1 MSIENSFDDKS
12 EALITPEKFYGNHE
26 RIADICIVTFSHV
39 VHDKVLKTY
48 SCKKVANSG
57 TANGKIPIY
66 FIEEKNI
73 LFYLSPIGSAVAG
86 TVLDEVR
93 CLTKAC
99 KFIVFG
105 SCGILDENKCA
116 GKIII
121 PTEAYRDEGF
131 SYHFEKAADYI
142 EIVKSSELTRILNN
156 LQIENISGKT
166 WTTDAIYRET
176 VNNKNIRKSEGCIC
190 VEMECAGLQAICNFR
205 GLELYPFFFGGD
217 LLGDINWF
225 RGTLGTNTEK
235 SNQINCFELA
245 LKIAEKIESEQ
256 ITSYTSGE
264 VFCLSNDVQK
274 TNSVTKTSTPQEKIN
289 LFKSLFIG
297 REDVFAL
304 RWSNAKSGK
313 SGYSPVCENKWQSG
327 KCDMKKYFCADCPFK
342 LPVRLSEQYIFNHLA
357 GRDSACRDVIGLYPL
372 MEGDLCQFLALDFDA
387 HAPKAQTSITSTHAN
402 GAIATYSH
410 DKKVPF
416 QWKSDI
422 LAVKKVCNEY
432 SIPSYMEI
440 SRSGNGIHLW
450 IFFSEK
456 VPAKQARNLGTNLL
470 KAAMKQ
476 NHSIS
481 FESFD
486 RMFPNQDEMP
496 KGGYGNLIALPL
508 QGHSVKQG
516 HSVFVDDDFR
526 PFDDQWAYLSS
537 VQKLKEKD
545 LNRAV
550 KELIAITG
558 DFHVRRNEDD
568 ENKQVSSIVKSSFN
582 GEPKKEIIKEDFSG
596 TVQITLSNQI
606 YIKKKGIS
614 EHALGIIRRTAVF
627 LNPEYFKKLRMHL
640 PLYNIPRY
648 IDCSK
653 ETDSELILPRGNL
666 AEITEMLKKADVNY
680 KISDDRESGDEVDV
694 VFKSELYEEQKSALK
709 ALLKSDCGVLSA
721 GTGFGKT
728 VTAAAL
734 IAERKVNTIIIVQNH
749 NLLEQWKK
757 SIKEFLGITAGT
769 IAGGKDKST
778 GIIDI
783 AIVNSL
789 TEKGSDE
796 VRPRSYK
803 YGMVI
808 VDECHHVS
816 AFTTENLVNS
826 FKAKYVY
833 GLTATPVRRDGHQHI
848 IFMQCGQ
855 VLYSTT
861 TKQMNEVQGFA
872 HYFQPRFTSF
882 HTIEQKEGKEPGIN
896 DYYEKMCQSE
906 ARNQLII
913 EDVIKSVENGRTP
926 LILSDRISHLEYLE
940 EKLKFAA
947 KNVILITGKG
957 TQKQKK
963 EQLEKL
969 KSVSDDES
977 LIVLATGK
985 YAGEGFDLPRLDT
998 LMLALPFSWKGM
1010 LQQYCGRLHRNFE
1023 GKEEVQIFDYVDIRI
1038 PTFDRMYQNRLKG
1051 YKQLGYKLK
1060 PMSENSDEDEESK
1073 IFSNEDEEL
1082 KKNFTEDIVHAKKKI
1097 IVSAPYLS
1105 KKEVQ
1110 DFIWIA
1116 SKVMLNGVQVIVFVK
1131 KADTEEK
1138 QKKQAGCLLSME
1150 NAGIEVH
1157 PKEEL
1162 SQNLCVIDEKIL
1174 WYGSVNYLGFSEKEA
1189 CCMRICDAKI
1199 ASEIESE
1206 VIK

>member
-1 MSIENSFDDKS
+1 MSIEKSFDDKS
-12 EALITPEKFYGNHE
+12 EALITPEKIYGNHKK
-26 RIADICIVTFSHV
+26 IADICIITFSHA
-39 VHDKVLKTY
+39 VHDRVLKTY

-66 FIEEKNI
+66 YIEEKNI

-105 SCGILDENKCA
+105 SCGILDENKCS

-142 EIVKSSELTRILNN
+142 EISKSPVLIKILND
-156 LQIENISGKT
+156 LHIENISGRT

-176 VNNKNIRKSEGCIC
+176 VNNKNVRKSEGCIC
-190 VEMECAGLQAICNFR
+190 VEMECAGLQALCNFR
-205 GLELYPFFFGGD
+205 GLELYQFFFGGD
-217 LLGDINWF
+217 LLGDINWS

-245 LKIAEKIESEQ
+245 LEIAEKIETNKIMSCDRMED
-256 ITSYTSGE
+256 
-264 VFCLSNDVQK
+264 FCLSNDVLEI
-274 TNSVTKTSTPQEKIN
+274 NSVSKNSTPQEKIN
-289 LFKSLFIG
+289 LFKSLFVG

-304 RWSNAKSGK
+304 RWFNAKSGK

-327 KCDMKKYFCADCPFK
+327 KCDMKKYSCADCPFK
-342 LPVRLSEQYIFNHLA
+342 LPARLSDQYIFNHLA
-357 GRDSACRDVIGLYPL
+357 GKDSVCRDVIGLYPL
-372 MEGDLCQFLALDFDA
+372 MEGDLCQFLALDFDN
-387 HAPKAQTSITSTHAN
+387 HGNKIS
-402 GAIATYSH
+402 
-410 DKKVPF
+410 

-432 SIPSYMEI
+432 SIPAYIEI
-440 SRSGNGIHLW
+440 SRSGNGAHLW

-456 VPAKQARNLGTNLL
+456 VPAKQARNLVTNLL
-470 KAAMKQ
+470 KAAMKK

-516 HSVFVDDDFR
+516 HSVFVNDDFR
-526 PFDDQWAYLSS
+526 PFDDQWTYLSS
-537 VQKLKEKD
+537 VQKLQEKD

-550 KELIAITG
+550 KELLAITG

-568 ENKQVSSIVKSSFN
+568 ENKQVSSINKVAFN
-582 GEPKKEIIKEDFSG
+582 VESKKEVIKDDF
-596 TVQITLSNQI
+596 TEPVQITLSNQI

-614 EHALGIIRRTAVF
+614 EHALGIMRRTAVF

-653 ETDSELILPRGNL
+653 ETDSELILPRGNF
-666 AEITEMLKKADVNY
+666 AEITEMLKKAEVEY
-680 KISDDRESGDEVDV
+680 TISYDRETGNKVDV
-694 VFKSELYEEQKSALK
+694 VFKSELYEEQKTALK

-734 IAERKVNTIIIVQNH
+734 ISERKINTIIIVQNH

-848 IFMQCGQ
+848 IFMQCGPI
-855 VLYSTT
+855 LYSTT
-861 TKQMNEVQGFA
+861 TKQINEVQGFA

-882 HTIEQKEGKEPGIN
+882 HTVENKEEKEPGIN
-896 DYYEKMCQSE
+896 DYYEKMCQSD

-913 EDVIKSVENGRTP
+913 EDVIKSVENRRTP

-940 EKLKFAA
+940 EKLKSAA

-1060 PMSENSDEDEESK
+1060 PMSENSGEDEESK

-1116 SKVMLNGVQVIVFVK
+1116 SKVMLNGVQIIVFVK
-1131 KADTEEK
+1131 KTDTDEK
-1138 QKKQAGCLLSME
+1138 QKKQAGYILNME
-1150 NAGIEVH
+1150 NAGIEVRL
-1157 PKEEL
+1157 KEGL

-1189 CCMRICDAKI
+1189 CCMRISNVKI

-1206 VIK
+1206 IIK

>member
-1 MSIENSFDDKS
+1 MSIEKSFDDKS
-12 EALITPEKFYGNHE
+12 EALITPEKIYGNHKK
-26 RIADICIVTFSHV
+26 IADICIITFSHA
-39 VHDKVLKTY
+39 VHDRVLKTY

-105 SCGILDENKCA
+105 SCGILDENKCS

-142 EIVKSSELTRILNN
+142 EISKSPVLIKILND
-156 LQIENISGKT
+156 LHIENISGRT

-176 VNNKNIRKSEGCIC
+176 VNNKNVRKSEGCIC
-190 VEMECAGLQAICNFR
+190 VEMECAGLQALCNFR
-205 GLELYPFFFGGD
+205 GLELYQFFFGGD
-217 LLGDINWF
+217 LLGDINWS

-245 LKIAEKIESEQ
+245 LEIAEKIETNIIMSCDRMED
-256 ITSYTSGE
+256 
-264 VFCLSNDVQK
+264 FCLSNDVLEI
-274 TNSVTKTSTPQEKIN
+274 NSVSKNSTPQEKIN
-289 LFKSLFIG
+289 LFKSLFVG

-304 RWSNAKSGK
+304 RWFNAKSGK

-327 KCDMKKYFCADCPFK
+327 KCDMKKYSCADCPFK
-342 LPVRLSEQYIFNHLA
+342 LPARLSDQFIFNHLA
-357 GRDSACRDVIGLYPL
+357 GRDSVCRDVIGLYPL
-372 MEGDLCQFLALDFDA
+372 MEGDLCQFLALDFDN
-387 HAPKAQTSITSTHAN
+387 HGNKIS
-402 GAIATYSH
+402 
-410 DKKVPF
+410 

-432 SIPSYMEI
+432 SIPSCIEI
-440 SRSGNGIHLW
+440 SRSGNGAHLW

-456 VPAKQARNLGTNLL
+456 VPAKQARNLVTNLL
-470 KAAMKQ
+470 KAAMKK

-516 HSVFVDDDFR
+516 HSVFVNDDFR
-526 PFDDQWAYLSS
+526 PFDDQWKYLSS
-537 VQKLKEKD
+537 VQKLQEKD

-550 KELIAITG
+550 KELLAITG

-568 ENKQVSSIVKSSFN
+568 ENKQVSSINKVAFN
-582 GEPKKEIIKEDFSG
+582 VESKKEVIKEDF
-596 TVQITLSNQI
+596 TEPVQITLSNQI

-614 EHALGIIRRTAVF
+614 EHALGIMRRTAVF

-653 ETDSELILPRGNL
+653 ETDSELILPRGNF
-666 AEITEMLKKADVNY
+666 AEITEMLKKAEVEY
-680 KISDDRESGDEVDV
+680 TISYDRETGNKVDV
-694 VFKSELYEEQKSALK
+694 VFKSELYEEQKTALK

-734 IAERKVNTIIIVQNH
+734 ISERKINTIIIVQNH

-848 IFMQCGQ
+848 IFMQCGPI
-855 VLYSTT
+855 LYSTT
-861 TKQMNEVQGFA
+861 TKQINEVQGFA

-882 HTIEQKEGKEPGIN
+882 HTVENKEEKEPGIN
-896 DYYEKMCQSE
+896 DYYEKMCQSD

-913 EDVIKSVENGRTP
+913 EDVIKSVENRRTP

-940 EKLKFAA
+940 EKLKSAA

-1060 PMSENSDEDEESK
+1060 PMSENSGEDEESK

-1116 SKVMLNGVQVIVFVK
+1116 SKVMLNGVQIIVFVK
-1131 KADTEEK
+1131 KTDTDEK
-1138 QKKQAGCLLSME
+1138 QKKQAGYILNME
-1150 NAGIEVH
+1150 NAGIEVRL
-1157 PKEEL
+1157 KEGL

-1189 CCMRICDAKI
+1189 CCMRISNVKI

-1206 VIK
+1206 IIK

>member
-1 MSIENSFDDKS
+1 MQDLHSILLSLQKEKLVDIISTLSENSEEFKKQIILLVNKENGSVENSSDNVVISDFNQTKS
-12 EALITPEKFYGNHE
+12 EIRSNCYNE
-26 RIADICIVTFSHV
+26 FS
-39 VHDKVLKTY
+39 
-48 SCKKVANSG
+48 
-57 TANGKIPIY
+57 
-66 FIEEKNI
+66 
-73 LFYLSPIGSAVAG
+73 
-86 TVLDEVR
+86 
-93 CLTKAC
+93 
-99 KFIVFG
+99 
-105 SCGILDENKCA
+105 
-116 GKIII
+116 
-121 PTEAYRDEGF
+121 
-131 SYHFEKAADYI
+131 
-142 EIVKSSELTRILNN
+142 
-156 LQIENISGKT
+156 
-166 WTTDAIYRET
+166 
-176 VNNKNIRKSEGCIC
+176 
-190 VEMECAGLQAICNFR
+190 
-205 GLELYPFFFGGD
+205 LEPV
-217 LLGDINWF
+217 
-225 RGTLGTNTEK
+225 
-235 SNQINCFELA
+235 S
-245 LKIAEKIESEQ
+245 
-256 ITSYTSGE
+256 
-264 VFCLSNDVQK
+264 
-274 TNSVTKTSTPQEKIN
+274 KTSTPQEKIN

-327 KCDMKKYFCADCPFK
+327 KCDMKKYSCADCPFK
-342 LPVRLSEQYIFNHLA
+342 LPVRLSDQHIFNHLS
-357 GRDSACRDVIGLYPL
+357 GRDSYCRDVIGLYPL
-372 MEGDLCQFLALDFDA
+372 VEGDLCQFLALDFD
-387 HAPKAQTSITSTHAN
+387 
-402 GAIATYSH
+402 SH

-440 SRSGNGIHLW
+440 SRSGNGAHLW
-450 IFFSEK
+450 VFFSEK

-470 KAAMKQ
+470 KAAMKH

-516 HSVFVDDDFR
+516 YSVFVNDDFR

-550 KELIAITG
+550 KELLAITG

-568 ENKQVSSIVKSSFN
+568 ENKQVSSINKVAFN
-582 GEPKKEIIKEDFSG
+582 VESKKEVIKDDF
-596 TVQITLSNQI
+596 TEPVQITLSNQI

-614 EHALGIIRRTAVF
+614 EHALGIMRRTAVF
-627 LNPEYFKKLRMHL
+627 LNPEYYKKLRMHL

-648 IDCSK
+648 IDSSK
-653 ETDSELILPRGNL
+653 ETESELVLPRGNF
-666 AEITEMLKKADVNY
+666 AEITDMLKKAEVEY
-680 KISDDRESGDEVDV
+680 EISDDRETGNEVDV
-694 VFKSELYEEQKSALK
+694 VFKSELYEEQKAALRD
-709 ALLKSDCGVLSA
+709 LLKSDCGVLSA

-833 GLTATPVRRDGHQHI
+833 GLTATPVRRDGHQHT
-848 IFMQCGQ
+848 IFMQCGP

-872 HYFQPRFTSF
+872 HYFQPRFTTF
-882 HTIEQKEGKEPGIN
+882 HTVENKEGKEPGIN
-896 DYYEKMCQSE
+896 DYYEKMCQSD

-913 EDVIKSVENGRTP
+913 EDVIKSIENGRTP

-1060 PMSENSDEDEESK
+1060 PMNENSGENEESK

-1082 KKNFTEDIVHAKKKI
+1082 KKIFTEDIVHAKESI
-1097 IVSAPYLS
+1097 VVSAPYLS

-1116 SKVMLNGVQVIVFVK
+1116 SKVMLNGVQIIVFVK
-1131 KADTEEK
+1131 KADTDEK
-1138 QKKQAGCLLSME
+1138 QKKQVGCLLSME

-1157 PKEEL
+1157 PKEDL

-1189 CCMRICDAKI
+1189 CCMRIYDAKI
-1199 ASEIESE
+1199 ASEIEGE
-1206 VIK
+1206 IIK

>member
-1 MSIENSFDDKS
+1 MSIEKSFDDKS
-12 EALITPEKFYGNHE
+12 EALITPEKIYGNHKK
-26 RIADICIVTFSHV
+26 IADICIITFSHA
-39 VHDKVLKTY
+39 VHDRVLKTY

-105 SCGILDENKCA
+105 SCGILDENKCS

-142 EIVKSSELTRILNN
+142 EISKSPVLIKILND
-156 LQIENISGKT
+156 LHIENISGRT

-176 VNNKNIRKSEGCIC
+176 VNNKNVRKSEGCIC
-190 VEMECAGLQAICNFR
+190 VEMECAGLQALCNFR
-205 GLELYPFFFGGD
+205 GLELYQFFFGGD
-217 LLGDINWF
+217 LLGDINWS

-245 LKIAEKIESEQ
+245 LEIAEKIETNKIMSCDRMED
-256 ITSYTSGE
+256 
-264 VFCLSNDVQK
+264 FCLSNDVLEI
-274 TNSVTKTSTPQEKIN
+274 NSVSKNSTPQEKIN
-289 LFKSLFIG
+289 LFKSLFVG

-304 RWSNAKSGK
+304 RWFNAKSGK

-327 KCDMKKYFCADCPFK
+327 KCDMKKYSCADCPFK
-342 LPVRLSEQYIFNHLA
+342 LPARLSDQYIFNHLA
-357 GRDSACRDVIGLYPL
+357 GRDSVCRDVIGLYPL
-372 MEGDLCQFLALDFDA
+372 MEGNLCQFLALDFDN
-387 HAPKAQTSITSTHAN
+387 HGNKIS
-402 GAIATYSH
+402 
-410 DKKVPF
+410 

-432 SIPSYMEI
+432 SIPSCIEI
-440 SRSGNGIHLW
+440 SRSGNGAHLW

-456 VPAKQARNLGTNLL
+456 VPAKQARNLVTNLL
-470 KAAMKQ
+470 KAAMKK

-516 HSVFVDDDFR
+516 HSVFVNDDFR
-526 PFDDQWAYLSS
+526 PFDDQWKYLSS
-537 VQKLKEKD
+537 VQKLQEKD

-550 KELIAITG
+550 KELLAITG

-568 ENKQVSSIVKSSFN
+568 ENKQVSSINKVAFN
-582 GEPKKEIIKEDFSG
+582 VESKKEVIKDDF
-596 TVQITLSNQI
+596 TEPVKITLSNQI

-614 EHALGIIRRTAVF
+614 EHALGIMRRTAVF

-653 ETDSELILPRGNL
+653 ETDSELILPRGNF
-666 AEITEMLKKADVNY
+666 AEITEMLKKAEVEY
-680 KISDDRESGDEVDV
+680 TISYDRETGNKVDV
-694 VFKSELYEEQKSALK
+694 VFKSELYEEQKTALK

-734 IAERKVNTIIIVQNH
+734 ISERKINTIIIVQNH

-757 SIKEFLGITAGT
+757 SIKEFLGIKAGT

-848 IFMQCGQ
+848 IFMQCGPI
-855 VLYSTT
+855 LYSTT
-861 TKQMNEVQGFA
+861 TKQINEVQGFA

-882 HTIEQKEGKEPGIN
+882 HTVENKEEKEPGIN
-896 DYYEKMCQSE
+896 DYYEKMCQSD

-913 EDVIKSVENGRTP
+913 EDVIKSVENRRTP

-940 EKLKFAA
+940 EKLKSAA

-1060 PMSENSDEDEESK
+1060 PMSENSGEDEESK

-1116 SKVMLNGVQVIVFVK
+1116 SKVMLNGVQIIVFVK
-1131 KADTEEK
+1131 KTDTDEK
-1138 QKKQAGCLLSME
+1138 QKKQAGYILNME
-1150 NAGIEVH
+1150 NAGIEVRL
-1157 PKEEL
+1157 KEGL

-1189 CCMRICDAKI
+1189 CCMRISNVKI
-1199 ASEIESE
+1199 ASEIEGE
-1206 VIK
+1206 IIK

>member
-1 MSIENSFDDKS
+1 MSIEKSFDDKS
-12 EALITPEKFYGNHE
+12 EALITPEKIYGNHKK
-26 RIADICIVTFSHV
+26 IADICIITFSHA
-39 VHDKVLKTY
+39 VHDRVLKTY

-105 SCGILDENKCA
+105 SCGILDENKCS

-142 EIVKSSELTRILNN
+142 EISKSPVLIKILND
-156 LQIENISGKT
+156 LHIENISGRT

-176 VNNKNIRKSEGCIC
+176 VNNKNVRKSEGCIC
-190 VEMECAGLQAICNFR
+190 VEMECAGLQALCNFR
-205 GLELYPFFFGGD
+205 GLELYQFFFGGD
-217 LLGDINWF
+217 LLGDINWS

-245 LKIAEKIESEQ
+245 LEIAEKIETNKIMSCDRMED
-256 ITSYTSGE
+256 
-264 VFCLSNDVQK
+264 FCLSNDVLEI
-274 TNSVTKTSTPQEKIN
+274 NSVSKNSTPQEKIN
-289 LFKSLFIG
+289 LFKSLFVG

-304 RWSNAKSGK
+304 RWFNAKSGK

-327 KCDMKKYFCADCPFK
+327 KCDMKKYSCADCPFK
-342 LPVRLSEQYIFNHLA
+342 LPARLSDQYIFNHLA
-357 GRDSACRDVIGLYPL
+357 GKDSVCRDVIGLYPL
-372 MEGDLCQFLALDFDA
+372 MEGDLCQFLALDFDN
-387 HAPKAQTSITSTHAN
+387 HGNKIS
-402 GAIATYSH
+402 
-410 DKKVPF
+410 

-432 SIPSYMEI
+432 SIPAYIEI
-440 SRSGNGIHLW
+440 SRSGNGAHLW

-456 VPAKQARNLGTNLL
+456 VPAKQARNLVTNLL
-470 KAAMKQ
+470 KAAMKK

-508 QGHSVKQG
+508 QGNSVKQG
-516 HSVFVDDDFR
+516 HSVFVNDDFM

-568 ENKQVSSIVKSSFN
+568 ENKQVSSIVKNLFN

-666 AEITEMLKKADVNY
+666 AEITEMLKKADVDY
-680 KISDDRESGDEVDV
+680 KISDARESGDEVDV

-796 VRPRSYK
+796 VRLRSYK

-816 AFTTENLVNS
+816 AFSTENLINN

-833 GLTATPVRRDGHQHI
+833 GLTATPIRRDGHQHI

-913 EDVIKSVENGRTP
+913 EDVIKSVEKGRTP

-940 EKLKFAA
+940 EKLKFSA

-985 YAGEGFDLPRLDT
+985 YAGEGRE
-998 LMLALPFSWKGM
+998 
-1010 LQQYCGRLHRNFE
+1010 RR
-1023 GKEEVQIFDYVDIRI
+1023 
-1038 PTFDRMYQNRLKG
+1038 
-1051 YKQLGYKLK
+1051 
-1060 PMSENSDEDEESK
+1060 
-1073 IFSNEDEEL
+1073 
-1082 KKNFTEDIVHAKKKI
+1082 
-1097 IVSAPYLS
+1097 
-1105 KKEVQ
+1105 
-1110 DFIWIA
+1110 
-1116 SKVMLNGVQVIVFVK
+1116 
-1131 KADTEEK
+1131 
-1138 QKKQAGCLLSME
+1138 QA
-1150 NAGIEVH
+1150 
-1157 PKEEL
+1157 
-1162 SQNLCVIDEKIL
+1162 
-1174 WYGSVNYLGFSEKEA
+1174 
-1189 CCMRICDAKI
+1189 
-1199 ASEIESE
+1199 
-1206 VIK
+1206 

>member
-1 MSIENSFDDKS
+1 MQDLHSILSSIPKEKLVDIISTLSEKNEDFKKQIILLASEIKAPLESKSDNARKFEQNQQKCENSS
-12 EALITPEKFYGNHE
+12 NCYNE
-26 RIADICIVTFSHV
+26 FS
-39 VHDKVLKTY
+39 
-48 SCKKVANSG
+48 
-57 TANGKIPIY
+57 
-66 FIEEKNI
+66 
-73 LFYLSPIGSAVAG
+73 
-86 TVLDEVR
+86 
-93 CLTKAC
+93 
-99 KFIVFG
+99 
-105 SCGILDENKCA
+105 
-116 GKIII
+116 
-121 PTEAYRDEGF
+121 
-131 SYHFEKAADYI
+131 
-142 EIVKSSELTRILNN
+142 
-156 LQIENISGKT
+156 
-166 WTTDAIYRET
+166 
-176 VNNKNIRKSEGCIC
+176 
-190 VEMECAGLQAICNFR
+190 
-205 GLELYPFFFGGD
+205 LEPV
-217 LLGDINWF
+217 
-225 RGTLGTNTEK
+225 
-235 SNQINCFELA
+235 S
-245 LKIAEKIESEQ
+245 
-256 ITSYTSGE
+256 
-264 VFCLSNDVQK
+264 
-274 TNSVTKTSTPQEKIN
+274 KTSTPQEKIN

-327 KCDMKKYFCADCPFK
+327 KCDMKKYSCADCPFK
-342 LPVRLSEQYIFNHLA
+342 LPVRLSDQYIFNHLA

-372 MEGDLCQFLALDFDA
+372 MEGDLCQFLALDFDN
-387 HAPKAQTSITSTHAN
+387 HGNNIS
-402 GAIATYSH
+402 
-410 DKKVPF
+410 

-440 SRSGNGIHLW
+440 SRSGNGAHLW
-450 IFFSEK
+450 VFFSEK

-470 KAAMKQ
+470 KAAMKH

-516 HSVFVDDDFR
+516 YSVFVNDDFR

-550 KELIAITG
+550 KELLAITG

-568 ENKQVSSIVKSSFN
+568 ENKQVSSIKKVAFN
-582 GEPKKEIIKEDFSG
+582 VESKKEVIKDDF
-596 TVQITLSNQI
+596 TEPVQITLSNQI
-606 YIKKKGIS
+606 YIKKKEIS
-614 EHALGIIRRTAVF
+614 EHALGIMRRTAVF

-653 ETDSELILPRGNL
+653 ETESELVLPRGNF
-666 AEITEMLKKADVNY
+666 AEITEMLKKAEVEY
-680 KISDDRESGDEVDV
+680 EISDDRETGNEVDV
-694 VFKSELYEEQKSALK
+694 VFKFELYEEQKTALK

-848 IFMQCGQ
+848 IFMQCGP

-872 HYFQPRFTSF
+872 HYFQPRFTTF
-882 HTIEQKEGKEPGIN
+882 HTVENKEGKEPGIN
-896 DYYEKMCQSE
+896 DYYEKMCQSD

-913 EDVIKSVENGRTP
+913 EDVIKSVEKERTP

-940 EKLKFAA
+940 EKLKLAA

-969 KSVSDDES
+969 KSIPDDES

-1060 PMSENSDEDEESK
+1060 PMNENSGEDEESK

-1082 KKNFTEDIVHAKKKI
+1082 KKIFTEDIVHAKERI
-1097 IVSAPYLS
+1097 IVTAPYLS

-1116 SKVMLNGVQVIVFVK
+1116 SKVMLNGVQIIVFVK
-1131 KADTEEK
+1131 KADTDEK
-1138 QKKQAGCLLSME
+1138 QKKQAGYILNME
-1150 NAGIEVH
+1150 NAGIEVRL
-1157 PKEEL
+1157 KEGL

-1189 CCMRICDAKI
+1189 CCMRISDVKI
-1199 ASEIESE
+1199 ASEIEGE
-1206 VIK
+1206 IIK

>member
-1 MSIENSFDDKS
+1 MSIEKSFDDKS
-12 EALITPEKFYGNHE
+12 EALITPEKIYGNHKK
-26 RIADICIVTFSHV
+26 IADICIITFSHA
-39 VHDKVLKTY
+39 VHDRVLKTY

-142 EIVKSSELTRILNN
+142 EISKSPVLIKILND
-156 LQIENISGKT
+156 LHIENISGRT

-176 VNNKNIRKSEGCIC
+176 VNNKNVRKSEGCIC
-190 VEMECAGLQAICNFR
+190 VEMECAGLQALCNFR
-205 GLELYPFFFGGD
+205 GLELYQFFFGGD
-217 LLGDINWF
+217 LLGDINWS

-245 LKIAEKIESEQ
+245 LEIAEKIETNKIMSCDRMED
-256 ITSYTSGE
+256 
-264 VFCLSNDVQK
+264 FCLSNDVLEI
-274 TNSVTKTSTPQEKIN
+274 NSVSKNSTPQEKIN
-289 LFKSLFIG
+289 LFKSLFVG

-304 RWSNAKSGK
+304 RWFNAKSGK

-327 KCDMKKYFCADCPFK
+327 KCDMKKYSCADCPFK
-342 LPVRLSEQYIFNHLA
+342 LPARLSDQYIFNHLA
-357 GRDSACRDVIGLYPL
+357 GKDSVCRDVIGLYPL
-372 MEGDLCQFLALDFDA
+372 MEGDLCQFLALDFDN
-387 HAPKAQTSITSTHAN
+387 HGNKIS
-402 GAIATYSH
+402 
-410 DKKVPF
+410 

-432 SIPSYMEI
+432 SIPAYIEI
-440 SRSGNGIHLW
+440 SRSGNGAHLW

-456 VPAKQARNLGTNLL
+456 VPAKQARNLVTNLL
-470 KAAMKQ
+470 KAAMKK

-516 HSVFVDDDFR
+516 HSVFVNDDFR
-526 PFDDQWAYLSS
+526 PFDDQWTYLSS
-537 VQKLKEKD
+537 VQKLQEKD

-550 KELIAITG
+550 KELLAITG

-568 ENKQVSSIVKSSFN
+568 ENKQVSSINKVAFN
-582 GEPKKEIIKEDFSG
+582 VESKKEVIKDDF
-596 TVQITLSNQI
+596 TEPVQITLSNQI

-614 EHALGIIRRTAVF
+614 EHALGIMRRTAVF

-653 ETDSELILPRGNL
+653 ETDSELILPRGNF
-666 AEITEMLKKADVNY
+666 AEITEMLKKAEVEY
-680 KISDDRESGDEVDV
+680 TISYDRETGNKVDV
-694 VFKSELYEEQKSALK
+694 VFKSELYEEQKTALK

-734 IAERKVNTIIIVQNH
+734 ISERKINTIIIVQNH

-848 IFMQCGQ
+848 IFMQCGPI
-855 VLYSTT
+855 LYSTT
-861 TKQMNEVQGFA
+861 TKQINEVQGFA

-882 HTIEQKEGKEPGIN
+882 HTVENKEEKEPSIN
-896 DYYEKMCQSE
+896 DYYEKMCQSD

-913 EDVIKSVENGRTP
+913 EDVIKSVENRRTP

-940 EKLKFAA
+940 EKLKSAA

-1060 PMSENSDEDEESK
+1060 PMSENSGEDEESK

-1116 SKVMLNGVQVIVFVK
+1116 SKVMLNGVQIIIFVK
-1131 KADTEEK
+1131 KTDTDEK
-1138 QKKQAGCLLSME
+1138 QKKQAGYILNME
-1150 NAGIEVH
+1150 NAGIEVRL
-1157 PKEEL
+1157 KEGL

-1189 CCMRICDAKI
+1189 CCMRISNVKI

-1206 VIK
+1206 IIK

>member
-1 MSIENSFDDKS
+1 MSIEKSFDDKS
-12 EALITPEKFYGNHE
+12 EALITPEKIYGNHKK
-26 RIADICIVTFSHV
+26 IADICIITFSHA
-39 VHDKVLKTY
+39 VHDRVLKTY

-66 FIEEKNI
+66 YIEEKNI

-105 SCGILDENKCA
+105 SCGILDENKCS

-142 EIVKSSELTRILNN
+142 EISKSPVLIKILND
-156 LQIENISGKT
+156 LHIENISGRT

-176 VNNKNIRKSEGCIC
+176 VNNKNVRKSEGCIC
-190 VEMECAGLQAICNFR
+190 VEMECAGLQALCNFR
-205 GLELYPFFFGGD
+205 GLELYQFFFGGD
-217 LLGDINWF
+217 LLGDINWS

-245 LKIAEKIESEQ
+245 LEIAEKIETNKIMSCDRMED
-256 ITSYTSGE
+256 
-264 VFCLSNDVQK
+264 FCLSNDVLEI
-274 TNSVTKTSTPQEKIN
+274 NSVSKNSTPQEKIN
-289 LFKSLFIG
+289 LFKSLFVG

-304 RWSNAKSGK
+304 RWFNAKSGK

-327 KCDMKKYFCADCPFK
+327 KCDMKKYSCADCPFK
-342 LPVRLSEQYIFNHLA
+342 LPARLSDQYIFNHLA
-357 GRDSACRDVIGLYPL
+357 GKDSVCRDVIGLYPL
-372 MEGDLCQFLALDFDA
+372 MEGDLCQFLALDFDN
-387 HAPKAQTSITSTHAN
+387 HGNKIS
-402 GAIATYSH
+402 
-410 DKKVPF
+410 

-432 SIPSYMEI
+432 SIPAYIEI
-440 SRSGNGIHLW
+440 SRSGNGAHLW

-456 VPAKQARNLGTNLL
+456 VPAKQARNLVTNLL
-470 KAAMKQ
+470 KAAMKK

-516 HSVFVDDDFR
+516 HSVFVNDDFR
-526 PFDDQWAYLSS
+526 PFDDQWTYLSS
-537 VQKLKEKD
+537 VQKLQEKD

-550 KELIAITG
+550 KELLAITG
-558 DFHVRRNEDD
+558 DFYVRRNEDD
-568 ENKQVSSIVKSSFN
+568 ENKQVSSINKVAFN
-582 GEPKKEIIKEDFSG
+582 VESKKEVIKDDF
-596 TVQITLSNQI
+596 TEPVKITLSNQI

-614 EHALGIIRRTAVF
+614 EHALGIMRRTAVF

-653 ETDSELILPRGNL
+653 ETDSELILPRGNF
-666 AEITEMLKKADVNY
+666 AEITEMLKKAEVEY
-680 KISDDRESGDEVDV
+680 TISYDRETGNKVDV
-694 VFKSELYEEQKSALK
+694 VFKSELYEEQKTALK

-734 IAERKVNTIIIVQNH
+734 ISERKINTIIIVQNH

-848 IFMQCGQ
+848 IFMQCGPI
-855 VLYSTT
+855 LYSTT
-861 TKQMNEVQGFA
+861 TKQINEVQGFA

-882 HTIEQKEGKEPGIN
+882 HTVENKEEKEPSIN
-896 DYYEKMCQSE
+896 DYYEKMCQSD

-913 EDVIKSVENGRTP
+913 EDVIKSVENRRTP

-940 EKLKFAA
+940 EKLKSAA

-1060 PMSENSDEDEESK
+1060 PMSENSGEDEESK

-1116 SKVMLNGVQVIVFVK
+1116 SKVMLNGVQIIVFVK
-1131 KADTEEK
+1131 KTDTDEK
-1138 QKKQAGCLLSME
+1138 QKKQAGYILNME
-1150 NAGIEVH
+1150 NAGIEVRL
-1157 PKEEL
+1157 KEGL

-1189 CCMRICDAKI
+1189 CCMRISNVKI

-1206 VIK
+1206 IIK

>member
-1 MSIENSFDDKS
+1 MSIEKSFDDKS
-12 EALITPEKFYGNHE
+12 EALITPEKIYGNHKK
-26 RIADICIVTFSHV
+26 IADICIITFSHA
-39 VHDKVLKTY
+39 VHDRVLKTY

-66 FIEEKNI
+66 YIEEKNI

-105 SCGILDENKCA
+105 SCGILDENKCS

-142 EIVKSSELTRILNN
+142 EISRSPVLIKILND
-156 LQIENISGKT
+156 LHIENISGRT

-176 VNNKNIRKSEGCIC
+176 VNNKNVRKSEGCIC
-190 VEMECAGLQAICNFR
+190 VEMECAGLQALCNFR
-205 GLELYPFFFGGD
+205 GLELYQFFFGGD
-217 LLGDINWF
+217 LLGDINWS

-245 LKIAEKIESEQ
+245 LEIAEKIETNKIMSCDRMED
-256 ITSYTSGE
+256 
-264 VFCLSNDVQK
+264 FCLSNDVLEI
-274 TNSVTKTSTPQEKIN
+274 NSVSKNSTPQEKIN
-289 LFKSLFIG
+289 LFKSLFVG

-304 RWSNAKSGK
+304 RWFNAKSGK

-327 KCDMKKYFCADCPFK
+327 KCDMKKYSCADCPFK
-342 LPVRLSEQYIFNHLA
+342 LPARLSDQYIFNHLA
-357 GRDSACRDVIGLYPL
+357 GKDSVCRDVIGLYPL
-372 MEGDLCQFLALDFDA
+372 MEGDLCQFLALDFDN
-387 HAPKAQTSITSTHAN
+387 HGNKIS
-402 GAIATYSH
+402 
-410 DKKVPF
+410 

-432 SIPSYMEI
+432 SIPAYIEI
-440 SRSGNGIHLW
+440 SRSGNGAHLW

-456 VPAKQARNLGTNLL
+456 VPAKQARNLVTNLL
-470 KAAMKQ
+470 KAAMKK

-516 HSVFVDDDFR
+516 HSVFVNDDFR
-526 PFDDQWAYLSS
+526 PFDDQWTYLSS
-537 VQKLKEKD
+537 VQKLQEKD

-550 KELIAITG
+550 KELLAITG

-568 ENKQVSSIVKSSFN
+568 ENKQVSSINKVAFN
-582 GEPKKEIIKEDFSG
+582 VESKKEVIKDDF
-596 TVQITLSNQI
+596 TEPVQITLSNQI

-614 EHALGIIRRTAVF
+614 EHALGIMRRTAVF

-653 ETDSELILPRGNL
+653 ETDSELILPRGNF
-666 AEITEMLKKADVNY
+666 AEITEMLKKAEVEY
-680 KISDDRESGDEVDV
+680 TISYDRETGNKVDV
-694 VFKSELYEEQKSALK
+694 VFKSELYEEQKTALK

-734 IAERKVNTIIIVQNH
+734 ISERKINTIIIVQNH

-848 IFMQCGQ
+848 IFMQCGPI
-855 VLYSTT
+855 LYSTT
-861 TKQMNEVQGFA
+861 KKQINEVQGFA

-882 HTIEQKEGKEPGIN
+882 HTVENKEEKEPSIN
-896 DYYEKMCQSE
+896 DYYEKMCQSD

-913 EDVIKSVENGRTP
+913 EDVIKSVENRRTP

-940 EKLKFAA
+940 EKLKSAA

-1060 PMSENSDEDEESK
+1060 PMSENSGEDEESK

-1116 SKVMLNGVQVIVFVK
+1116 SKVMLNGVQIIIFVK
-1131 KADTEEK
+1131 KTDTDEK
-1138 QKKQAGCLLSME
+1138 QKKQAGYILNME
-1150 NAGIEVH
+1150 NAGIEVRL
-1157 PKEEL
+1157 KEGL

-1189 CCMRICDAKI
+1189 CCMRISNVKI

-1206 VIK
+1206 IIK

>member
-1 MSIENSFDDKS
+1 MSIEKSFDDKS
-12 EALITPEKFYGNHE
+12 EALITPEKIYGNHKK
-26 RIADICIVTFSHV
+26 IADICIITFSHA
-39 VHDKVLKTY
+39 VHDRVLKTY

-66 FIEEKNI
+66 YIEEKNI

-105 SCGILDENKCA
+105 SCGILDENKCS

-142 EIVKSSELTRILNN
+142 EISKSPVLIKILND
-156 LQIENISGKT
+156 LHIENISGRT

-176 VNNKNIRKSEGCIC
+176 VNNKNVRKSEGCIC
-190 VEMECAGLQAICNFR
+190 VEMECAGLQALCNFR
-205 GLELYPFFFGGD
+205 GLELYQFFFGGD
-217 LLGDINWF
+217 LLGDINWS

-245 LKIAEKIESEQ
+245 LEIAEKIETNKIMSCDRMED
-256 ITSYTSGE
+256 
-264 VFCLSNDVQK
+264 FCLSNDVLEI
-274 TNSVTKTSTPQEKIN
+274 NSVSKNSTPQEKIN
-289 LFKSLFIG
+289 LFKSLFVG

-304 RWSNAKSGK
+304 RWFNAKSGK

-327 KCDMKKYFCADCPFK
+327 KCDMKKYSCADCPFK
-342 LPVRLSEQYIFNHLA
+342 LPARLSDQYIFNHLA
-357 GRDSACRDVIGLYPL
+357 GKDSVCRDVIGLYPL
-372 MEGDLCQFLALDFDA
+372 MEGDLCQFLALDFDN
-387 HAPKAQTSITSTHAN
+387 HGNKIS
-402 GAIATYSH
+402 
-410 DKKVPF
+410 

-432 SIPSYMEI
+432 SIPAYIEI
-440 SRSGNGIHLW
+440 SRSGNGAHLW

-456 VPAKQARNLGTNLL
+456 VPAKQARNLVTNLL
-470 KAAMKQ
+470 KAAMKK

-516 HSVFVDDDFR
+516 HSVFVNDDFR
-526 PFDDQWAYLSS
+526 PFDDQWTYLSS
-537 VQKLKEKD
+537 VQKLQEKD

-550 KELIAITG
+550 KELLAITG

-568 ENKQVSSIVKSSFN
+568 ENKQVSSINKVAFN
-582 GEPKKEIIKEDFSG
+582 VESKKEVIKDDF
-596 TVQITLSNQI
+596 TEPVQITLSNQI

-614 EHALGIIRRTAVF
+614 EHALGIMRRTAVF

-653 ETDSELILPRGNL
+653 ETDSELILPRGNF
-666 AEITEMLKKADVNY
+666 AEITEMLKKAEVEY
-680 KISDDRESGDEVDV
+680 TISYDRETGNKVDV
-694 VFKSELYEEQKSALK
+694 VFKSELYEEQKTALK

-734 IAERKVNTIIIVQNH
+734 ISERKINTIIIVQNH

-848 IFMQCGQ
+848 IFMQCGPI
-855 VLYSTT
+855 LYSTT
-861 TKQMNEVQGFA
+861 KKQINEVQGFA

-882 HTIEQKEGKEPGIN
+882 HTVENKEEKEPSIN
-896 DYYEKMCQSE
+896 DYYEKMCQSD

-913 EDVIKSVENGRTP
+913 EDVIKSVENRRTP

-940 EKLKFAA
+940 EKLKSAA

-1060 PMSENSDEDEESK
+1060 PMSENSGEDEESK

-1116 SKVMLNGVQVIVFVK
+1116 SKVMLNGVQIIVFVK
-1131 KADTEEK
+1131 KTDTDEK
-1138 QKKQAGCLLSME
+1138 QKKQAGYILNME
-1150 NAGIEVH
+1150 NAGIEVRL
-1157 PKEEL
+1157 KEGL

-1189 CCMRICDAKI
+1189 CCMRISNVKI

-1206 VIK
+1206 IIK

>member
-1 MSIENSFDDKS
+1 MSIEKSFDDKS
-12 EALITPEKFYGNHE
+12 EALITPEKIYGNHKK
-26 RIADICIVTFSHV
+26 IADICIITFSHA
-39 VHDKVLKTY
+39 VHDRVLKTY

-105 SCGILDENKCA
+105 SCGILDENKCS

-142 EIVKSSELTRILNN
+142 EISKSPVLIKILND
-156 LQIENISGKT
+156 LHIENISGRT

-176 VNNKNIRKSEGCIC
+176 VNNKNVRKSEGCIC
-190 VEMECAGLQAICNFR
+190 VEMECAGLQALCNFR
-205 GLELYPFFFGGD
+205 GLELYQFFFGGD
-217 LLGDINWF
+217 LLGDINWS

-245 LKIAEKIESEQ
+245 LEIAEKIETNKIMSCDRMED
-256 ITSYTSGE
+256 
-264 VFCLSNDVQK
+264 FCLSNDVLEI
-274 TNSVTKTSTPQEKIN
+274 NSVSKNSTPQEKIN
-289 LFKSLFIG
+289 LFKSLFVG

-304 RWSNAKSGK
+304 RWFNAKSGK

-327 KCDMKKYFCADCPFK
+327 KCDMKKYSCADCPFK
-342 LPVRLSEQYIFNHLA
+342 LPARLSDQYIFNHLA
-357 GRDSACRDVIGLYPL
+357 GKDSVCRDVIGLYPL
-372 MEGDLCQFLALDFDA
+372 MEGDLCQFLALDFDN
-387 HAPKAQTSITSTHAN
+387 HGNKIS
-402 GAIATYSH
+402 
-410 DKKVPF
+410 

-432 SIPSYMEI
+432 SIPSCIEI
-440 SRSGNGIHLW
+440 SRSGNGAHLW

-456 VPAKQARNLGTNLL
+456 VPAKQARNLVTNLL
-470 KAAMKQ
+470 KAAMKK

-516 HSVFVDDDFR
+516 HSVFVNDDFR
-526 PFDDQWAYLSS
+526 PFDDQWTYLSS
-537 VQKLKEKD
+537 VQKLQEKD

-550 KELIAITG
+550 KELLAITG

-568 ENKQVSSIVKSSFN
+568 ENKQVSSINKVAFN
-582 GEPKKEIIKEDFSG
+582 VESKKEVIKEDF
-596 TVQITLSNQI
+596 TEPVQITLSNQI

-614 EHALGIIRRTAVF
+614 EHALGIMRRTAVF

-653 ETDSELILPRGNL
+653 ETDSELILPRGNF
-666 AEITEMLKKADVNY
+666 AEITEMLKKAEVEY
-680 KISDDRESGDEVDV
+680 TISYDRETGNKVDV
-694 VFKSELYEEQKSALK
+694 VFKSELYEEQKTALK

-734 IAERKVNTIIIVQNH
+734 ISERKINTIIIVQNH

-848 IFMQCGQ
+848 IFMQCGPI
-855 VLYSTT
+855 LYSTT
-861 TKQMNEVQGFA
+861 TKQINEVQGFA

-882 HTIEQKEGKEPGIN
+882 HTVENKEEKEPSIN
-896 DYYEKMCQSE
+896 DYYEKMCQSD

-913 EDVIKSVENGRTP
+913 EDVIKSVENRRTP

-940 EKLKFAA
+940 EKLKSAA

-1060 PMSENSDEDEESK
+1060 PMSENSGEDEESK

-1116 SKVMLNGVQVIVFVK
+1116 SKVMLNGVQIIIFVK
-1131 KADTEEK
+1131 KTDTDEK
-1138 QKKQAGCLLSME
+1138 QKKQAGYILNME
-1150 NAGIEVH
+1150 NAGIEVRL
-1157 PKEEL
+1157 KEGL

-1189 CCMRICDAKI
+1189 CCMRISNVKI

-1206 VIK
+1206 IIK

>member
-1 MSIENSFDDKS
+1 MSIEKSFDDKS
-12 EALITPEKFYGNHE
+12 EALITPEKIYGNHE
-26 RIADICIVTFSHV
+26 KIADICIITFSHAV
-39 VHDKVLKTY
+39 YDKVLKTY
-48 SCKKVANSG
+48 SCNKIANSG

-66 FIEEKNI
+66 FIKEKNV

-131 SYHFEKAADYI
+131 SYHFEKTADYI

-205 GLELYPFFFGGD
+205 GLELYQFFFGGD
-217 LLGDINWF
+217 LLGDINWS
-225 RGTLGTNTEK
+225 RGTLGTNVEI

-245 LKIAEKIESEQ
+245 LKIAEKIETNKIMSCDRMEDF
-256 ITSYTSGE
+256 Y
-264 VFCLSNDVQK
+264 LSNDVLK
-274 TNSVTKTSTPQEKIN
+274 INSVSKNSTPQEKIN
-289 LFKSLFIG
+289 LFKSLFVG

-327 KCDMKKYFCADCPFK
+327 KCDMKKYSCADCPFK
-342 LPVRLSEQYIFNHLA
+342 LPVRLSDQYIFNHLA
-357 GRDSACRDVIGLYPL
+357 GRDFACRDVIGLYPL
-372 MEGDLCQFLALDFDA
+372 MEGDLCQFLALDFD
-387 HAPKAQTSITSTHAN
+387 
-402 GAIATYSH
+402 SH
-410 DKKVPF
+410 DKTVPF

-422 LAVKKVCNEY
+422 LAVKKVCNDY

-456 VPAKQARNLGTNLL
+456 VPVKQARNLGTNLL
-470 KAAMKQ
+470 KAAMKK

-508 QGHSVKQG
+508 QGNSVKQG
-516 HSVFVDDDFR
+516 HSVFVNDDFM

-550 KELIAITG
+550 KELLAITG

-568 ENKQVSSIVKSSFN
+568 ENKQVSSIIRNSFN
-582 GEPKKEIIKEDFSG
+582 VEPKKEIIKEDFSE

-606 YIKKKGIS
+606 CIKKKGIS
-614 EHALGIIRRTAVF
+614 EHALGIMRRTAVF
-627 LNPEYFKKLRMHL
+627 LNPEYFRKLRMHL
-640 PLYNIPRY
+640 PLYNSPRY
-648 IDCSK
+648 IDCSM
-653 ETDSELILPRGNL
+653 ETNSELILPRGNL
-666 AEITEMLKKADVNY
+666 AKITEMLKKVDVDY
-680 KISDDRESGDEVDV
+680 KISDARESGEEVDV
-694 VFKSELYEEQKSALK
+694 VFKSELYEEQKTALK

-789 TEKGSDE
+789 TEKSSDE
-796 VRPRSYK
+796 VRPRNYK

-816 AFTTENLVNS
+816 AFTTENLINS

-848 IFMQCGQ
+848 IFMQCGP

-861 TKQMNEVQGFA
+861 TKQMNEVQRFA

-882 HTIEQKEGKEPGIN
+882 HTVENKEGKEPGIN

-926 LILSDRISHLEYLE
+926 LILSDRISHLEYFE
-940 EKLKFAA
+940 EKLESSAE
-947 KNVILITGKG
+947 NVILITGKG

-963 EQLEKL
+963 EHLEKL

-1060 PMSENSDEDEESK
+1060 PMYENSGEDKELMK
-1073 IFSNEDEEL
+1073 I
-1082 KKNFTEDIVHAKKKI
+1082 FTEDIVHAKKRI
-1097 IVSAPYLS
+1097 I
-1105 KKEVQ
+1105 
-1110 DFIWIA
+1110 
-1116 SKVMLNGVQVIVFVK
+1116 
-1131 KADTEEK
+1131 
-1138 QKKQAGCLLSME
+1138 
-1150 NAGIEVH
+1150 
-1157 PKEEL
+1157 
-1162 SQNLCVIDEKIL
+1162 
-1174 WYGSVNYLGFSEKEA
+1174 GSISS
-1189 CCMRICDAKI
+1189 I
-1199 ASEIESE
+1199 
-1206 VIK
+1206 

>member
-1 MSIENSFDDKS
+1 MSIEKSFDDKS
-12 EALITPEKFYGNHE
+12 EALITPEKIYGNHKK
-26 RIADICIVTFSHV
+26 IADICIITFSHA
-39 VHDKVLKTY
+39 VHDRVLKTY

-142 EIVKSSELTRILNN
+142 EISKSPVLIKILND
-156 LQIENISGKT
+156 LHIENISGRT

-176 VNNKNIRKSEGCIC
+176 VNNKNVRKSEGCIC
-190 VEMECAGLQAICNFR
+190 VEMECAGLQALCNFR
-205 GLELYPFFFGGD
+205 GLELYQFFFGGD
-217 LLGDINWF
+217 LLGDINWS

-245 LKIAEKIESEQ
+245 LEIAEKIETNKIMSCDRMED
-256 ITSYTSGE
+256 
-264 VFCLSNDVQK
+264 FCLSNDVLEI
-274 TNSVTKTSTPQEKIN
+274 NSVSKNSTPQEKIN
-289 LFKSLFIG
+289 LFKSLFVG

-304 RWSNAKSGK
+304 RWFNAKSGK

-327 KCDMKKYFCADCPFK
+327 KCDMKKYSCADCPFK
-342 LPVRLSEQYIFNHLA
+342 LPARLSDQYIFNHLA
-357 GRDSACRDVIGLYPL
+357 GKDSVCRDVIGLYPL
-372 MEGDLCQFLALDFDA
+372 MEGNLCQFLALDFDN
-387 HAPKAQTSITSTHAN
+387 HGNKIS
-402 GAIATYSH
+402 
-410 DKKVPF
+410 

-432 SIPSYMEI
+432 SIPAYIEI
-440 SRSGNGIHLW
+440 SRSGNGAHLW

-456 VPAKQARNLGTNLL
+456 VPAKQARNLVTNLL
-470 KAAMKQ
+470 KAAMKK

-516 HSVFVDDDFR
+516 HSVFVNDDFR
-526 PFDDQWAYLSS
+526 PFDDQWTYLSS
-537 VQKLKEKD
+537 VQKLQEKD

-550 KELIAITG
+550 KELLAITG

-568 ENKQVSSIVKSSFN
+568 ENKQVSSINKVAFN
-582 GEPKKEIIKEDFSG
+582 VESKKEVIKDDF
-596 TVQITLSNQI
+596 TEPVQITLSNQI

-614 EHALGIIRRTAVF
+614 EHALGIMRRTAVF

-653 ETDSELILPRGNL
+653 ETDSELILPRGNF
-666 AEITEMLKKADVNY
+666 AEITEMLKKAEVEY
-680 KISDDRESGDEVDV
+680 TISYDRETGNKVDV
-694 VFKSELYEEQKSALK
+694 VFKSELYEEQKTALK

-734 IAERKVNTIIIVQNH
+734 ISERKINTIIIVQNH

-848 IFMQCGQ
+848 IFMQCGPI
-855 VLYSTT
+855 LYSTT
-861 TKQMNEVQGFA
+861 TKQINEVQGFA

-882 HTIEQKEGKEPGIN
+882 HTVENKEEKEPSIN
-896 DYYEKMCQSE
+896 DYYEKMCQSD

-913 EDVIKSVENGRTP
+913 EDVIKSVENRRTP

-940 EKLKFAA
+940 EKLKSAA

-1060 PMSENSDEDEESK
+1060 PMSENSGEDEESK

-1116 SKVMLNGVQVIVFVK
+1116 SKVMLNGVQIIIFVK
-1131 KADTEEK
+1131 KTDTDEK
-1138 QKKQAGCLLSME
+1138 QKKQAGYILNME
-1150 NAGIEVH
+1150 NAGIEVRL
-1157 PKEEL
+1157 KEGL

-1189 CCMRICDAKI
+1189 CCMRISNVKI

-1206 VIK
+1206 IIK

>member
-1 MSIENSFDDKS
+1 MSIEKSFDDKS
-12 EALITPEKFYGNHE
+12 EALITPEKIYGNHKK
-26 RIADICIVTFSHV
+26 IADICIITFSHA
-39 VHDKVLKTY
+39 VHDRVLKTY

-105 SCGILDENKCA
+105 SCGILDENKCS

-142 EIVKSSELTRILNN
+142 EISKSPVLIKILND
-156 LQIENISGKT
+156 LHIENISGRT

-176 VNNKNIRKSEGCIC
+176 VNNKNVRKSEGCIC
-190 VEMECAGLQAICNFR
+190 VEMECAGLQALCNFR
-205 GLELYPFFFGGD
+205 GLELYQFFFGGD
-217 LLGDINWF
+217 LLGDINWS

-245 LKIAEKIESEQ
+245 LEIAEKIETNKIMSCDRMED
-256 ITSYTSGE
+256 
-264 VFCLSNDVQK
+264 FCLSNDVLEI
-274 TNSVTKTSTPQEKIN
+274 NSVSKNSTPQEKIN
-289 LFKSLFIG
+289 LFKSLFVG

-304 RWSNAKSGK
+304 RWFNAKSGK

-327 KCDMKKYFCADCPFK
+327 KCDMKKYSCADCPFK
-342 LPVRLSEQYIFNHLA
+342 LPARLSDQYIFNHLA
-357 GRDSACRDVIGLYPL
+357 GKDSVCRDVIGLYPL
-372 MEGDLCQFLALDFDA
+372 MEGNLCQFLALDFDN
-387 HAPKAQTSITSTHAN
+387 HGNKIS
-402 GAIATYSH
+402 
-410 DKKVPF
+410 

-432 SIPSYMEI
+432 SIPAYIEI
-440 SRSGNGIHLW
+440 SRSGNGAHLW

-456 VPAKQARNLGTNLL
+456 VPAKQARNLVTNLL
-470 KAAMKQ
+470 KAAMKK

-516 HSVFVDDDFR
+516 HSVFVNDDFR
-526 PFDDQWAYLSS
+526 PFDDQWTYLSS
-537 VQKLKEKD
+537 VQKLQEKD

-550 KELIAITG
+550 KELLAITG

-568 ENKQVSSIVKSSFN
+568 ENKQVSSINKVAFN
-582 GEPKKEIIKEDFSG
+582 VESKKEVIKDDF
-596 TVQITLSNQI
+596 TEPVQITLSNQI

-614 EHALGIIRRTAVF
+614 EHALGIMRRTAVF

-653 ETDSELILPRGNL
+653 ETDSELILPRGNF
-666 AEITEMLKKADVNY
+666 AEITEMLKKAEVEY
-680 KISDDRESGDEVDV
+680 TISYDRETGNKVDV
-694 VFKSELYEEQKSALK
+694 VFKSELYEEQKTALK

-734 IAERKVNTIIIVQNH
+734 ISERKINTIIIVQNH

-848 IFMQCGQ
+848 IFMQCGPI
-855 VLYSTT
+855 LYSTT
-861 TKQMNEVQGFA
+861 TKQINEVQGFA

-882 HTIEQKEGKEPGIN
+882 HTVENKEEKEPSIN
-896 DYYEKMCQSE
+896 DYYEKMCQSD

-913 EDVIKSVENGRTP
+913 EDVIKSVENRRTP

-940 EKLKFAA
+940 EKLKSAA

-1060 PMSENSDEDEESK
+1060 PMSENSGEDEESK

-1116 SKVMLNGVQVIVFVK
+1116 SKVMLNGVQIIIFVK
-1131 KADTEEK
+1131 KTDTDEK
-1138 QKKQAGCLLSME
+1138 QKKQAGYILNME
-1150 NAGIEVH
+1150 NAGIEVRL
-1157 PKEEL
+1157 KEGL

-1189 CCMRICDAKI
+1189 CCMRISNVKI

-1206 VIK
+1206 IIK

>member
-1 MSIENSFDDKS
+1 MSIEKSFDDKS
-12 EALITPEKFYGNHE
+12 EALINPEKIYGNHKK
-26 RIADICIVTFSHV
+26 IADICIITFSHA
-39 VHDKVLKTY
+39 VHDRVLKTY

-105 SCGILDENKCA
+105 SCGILDENKCS

-142 EIVKSSELTRILNN
+142 EISKSPVLIKILND
-156 LQIENISGKT
+156 LHIENISGRT

-176 VNNKNIRKSEGCIC
+176 VNNKNVRKSEGCIC
-190 VEMECAGLQAICNFR
+190 VEMECAGLQALCNFR
-205 GLELYPFFFGGD
+205 GLELYQFFFGGD
-217 LLGDINWF
+217 LLGDINWS

-245 LKIAEKIESEQ
+245 LEIAEKIETNKIMSCDIMED
-256 ITSYTSGE
+256 
-264 VFCLSNDVQK
+264 FCPSNDVLEI
-274 TNSVTKTSTPQEKIN
+274 NSVSKNSTPQEKIN
-289 LFKSLFIG
+289 LFKSLFVG

-304 RWSNAKSGK
+304 RWFNAKSGK

-327 KCDMKKYFCADCPFK
+327 KCDMKKYSCADCPFK
-342 LPVRLSEQYIFNHLA
+342 LPARLSDQFIFNHLA
-357 GRDSACRDVIGLYPL
+357 GRDSVCRDVIGLYPL
-372 MEGDLCQFLALDFDA
+372 MEGDLCQFLALDFDN
-387 HAPKAQTSITSTHAN
+387 HGNKIS
-402 GAIATYSH
+402 
-410 DKKVPF
+410 

-432 SIPSYMEI
+432 SIPSCIEI
-440 SRSGNGIHLW
+440 SRSGNGAHLW

-456 VPAKQARNLGTNLL
+456 VPAKQARNLVTNLL
-470 KAAMKQ
+470 KAAMKK

-516 HSVFVDDDFR
+516 HSVFVNDDFR
-526 PFDDQWAYLSS
+526 PFDDQWKYLSS
-537 VQKLKEKD
+537 VQKLQEKD

-550 KELIAITG
+550 KELLAITG

-568 ENKQVSSIVKSSFN
+568 ENKQVSSINKVTFN
-582 GEPKKEIIKEDFSG
+582 VESKKEVIKDDF
-596 TVQITLSNQI
+596 TEPVQITLSNQI

-614 EHALGIIRRTAVF
+614 EHALGIMRRTAVF

-653 ETDSELILPRGNL
+653 ETDSELILPRGNF
-666 AEITEMLKKADVNY
+666 AEITEMLKKAEVEY
-680 KISDDRESGDEVDV
+680 TISYDRETGNKVDV
-694 VFKSELYEEQKSALK
+694 VFKSELYEEQKTALK

-734 IAERKVNTIIIVQNH
+734 ISERKINTIIIVQNH

-848 IFMQCGQ
+848 IFMQCGPI
-855 VLYSTT
+855 LYSTT
-861 TKQMNEVQGFA
+861 TKQINEVQGFA

-882 HTIEQKEGKEPGIN
+882 HTVENKEEKEPGIN
-896 DYYEKMCQSE
+896 DYYEKMCQSD

-913 EDVIKSVENGRTP
+913 EDVIKSVENRRTP

-940 EKLKFAA
+940 EKLKSAA

-1060 PMSENSDEDEESK
+1060 PMSENSGEDEESK

-1116 SKVMLNGVQVIVFVK
+1116 SKVMLNGVQIIVFVK
-1131 KADTEEK
+1131 KADTDEK
-1138 QKKQAGCLLSME
+1138 QKKQAGYILNME
-1150 NAGIEVH
+1150 NAGIEVRL
-1157 PKEEL
+1157 KEGL

-1189 CCMRICDAKI
+1189 CCMRISNVKI

-1206 VIK
+1206 IIK

>member
-1 MSIENSFDDKS
+1 MQDLHSILLSLQKEKLVDIISTLSENSKEFKKQIILLVNKENGSVENSSDNAVISDSNQAKY
-12 EALITPEKFYGNHE
+12 EIQLNCNDE
-26 RIADICIVTFSHV
+26 FSLEPV
-39 VHDKVLKTY
+39 SK
-48 SCKKVANSG
+48 
-57 TANGKIPIY
+57 
-66 FIEEKNI
+66 
-73 LFYLSPIGSAVAG
+73 
-86 TVLDEVR
+86 
-93 CLTKAC
+93 
-99 KFIVFG
+99 
-105 SCGILDENKCA
+105 
-116 GKIII
+116 
-121 PTEAYRDEGF
+121 
-131 SYHFEKAADYI
+131 
-142 EIVKSSELTRILNN
+142 KSS
-156 LQIENISGKT
+156 
-166 WTTDAIYRET
+166 
-176 VNNKNIRKSEGCIC
+176 
-190 VEMECAGLQAICNFR
+190 
-205 GLELYPFFFGGD
+205 
-217 LLGDINWF
+217 
-225 RGTLGTNTEK
+225 
-235 SNQINCFELA
+235 
-245 LKIAEKIESEQ
+245 
-256 ITSYTSGE
+256 
-264 VFCLSNDVQK
+264 
-274 TNSVTKTSTPQEKIN
+274 PQEKIN

-342 LPVRLSEQYIFNHLA
+342 LPVRLSDQYIFNHLA

-372 MEGDLCQFLALDFDA
+372 MEGDLCQFLALDFD
-387 HAPKAQTSITSTHAN
+387 
-402 GAIATYSH
+402 SH
-410 DKKVPF
+410 GEKKSS

-432 SIPSYMEI
+432 SIPTYIEI
-440 SRSGNGIHLW
+440 SRSGNGAHLW

-516 HSVFVDDDFR
+516 HSVFVDADFK

-545 LNRAV
+545 LNRAL
-550 KELIAITG
+550 KELLAITG

-568 ENKQVSSIVKSSFN
+568 EIKQVSSINKVAFN
-582 GEPKKEIIKEDFSG
+582 VESKKEVIKDDF
-596 TVQITLSNQI
+596 TEPVQITLSNQI

-614 EHALGIIRRTAVF
+614 EHALGIMRRTAVF

-680 KISDDRESGDEVDV
+680 KISDARESGDEVDV

-796 VRPRSYK
+796 VRLRSYK

-816 AFTTENLVNS
+816 AFSTENLINS

-848 IFMQCGQ
+848 IFMQCGP

-861 TKQMNEVQGFA
+861 TKQMNEVQRFA

-882 HTIEQKEGKEPGIN
+882 HTVENKEGKEPGIN

-913 EDVIKSVENGRTP
+913 EDVIKSVENRRTP

-940 EKLKFAA
+940 
-947 KNVILITGKG
+947 
-957 TQKQKK
+957 KK
-963 EQLEKL
+963 
-969 KSVSDDES
+969 
-977 LIVLATGK
+977 T
-985 YAGEGFDLPRLDT
+985 
-998 LMLALPFSWKGM
+998 
-1010 LQQYCGRLHRNFE
+1010 
-1023 GKEEVQIFDYVDIRI
+1023 RI
-1038 PTFDRMYQNRLKG
+1038 SCK
-1051 YKQLGYKLK
+1051 KC
-1060 PMSENSDEDEESK
+1060 NSY
-1073 IFSNEDEEL
+1073 N
-1082 KKNFTEDIVHAKKKI
+1082 
-1097 IVSAPYLS
+1097 
-1105 KKEVQ
+1105 
-1110 DFIWIA
+1110 W
-1116 SKVMLNGVQVIVFVK
+1116 
-1131 KADTEEK
+1131 
-1138 QKKQAGCLLSME
+1138 
-1150 NAGIEVH
+1150 
-1157 PKEEL
+1157 
-1162 SQNLCVIDEKIL
+1162 
-1174 WYGSVNYLGFSEKEA
+1174 
-1189 CCMRICDAKI
+1189 
-1199 ASEIESE
+1199 
-1206 VIK
+1206 

>member
-1 MSIENSFDDKS
+1 MSIEKSFDDKS
-12 EALITPEKFYGNHE
+12 EALITPEKIYGNHKK
-26 RIADICIVTFSHV
+26 IADICIITFSHA
-39 VHDKVLKTY
+39 VHDRVLKTY

-105 SCGILDENKCA
+105 SCGILDENKCS

-142 EIVKSSELTRILNN
+142 EISKSPVLIKILND
-156 LQIENISGKT
+156 LHIENISGRT

-176 VNNKNIRKSEGCIC
+176 VNNKNVRKSEGCIC
-190 VEMECAGLQAICNFR
+190 VEMECAGLQALCNFR
-205 GLELYPFFFGGD
+205 GLELYQFFFGGD
-217 LLGDINWF
+217 LLGDINWS

-245 LKIAEKIESEQ
+245 LEIAEKIETNKIMSCDRMED
-256 ITSYTSGE
+256 
-264 VFCLSNDVQK
+264 FCLSNDVLEI
-274 TNSVTKTSTPQEKIN
+274 NSVSKNSTPQEKIN
-289 LFKSLFIG
+289 LFKSLFVG

-304 RWSNAKSGK
+304 RWFNAKSGK

-327 KCDMKKYFCADCPFK
+327 KCDMKKYSCADCPFK
-342 LPVRLSEQYIFNHLA
+342 LPARLSDQYIFNHLA
-357 GRDSACRDVIGLYPL
+357 GKDSVCRDVIGLYPL
-372 MEGDLCQFLALDFDA
+372 MEGDLCQFLALDFDN
-387 HAPKAQTSITSTHAN
+387 HGNKIS
-402 GAIATYSH
+402 
-410 DKKVPF
+410 

-432 SIPSYMEI
+432 SIPAYIEI
-440 SRSGNGIHLW
+440 SRSGNGAHLW

-456 VPAKQARNLGTNLL
+456 VPAKQARNLVTNLL
-470 KAAMKQ
+470 KAAMKK

-516 HSVFVDDDFR
+516 HSVFVNDDFR
-526 PFDDQWAYLSS
+526 PFDDQWTYLSS
-537 VQKLKEKD
+537 VQKLQEKD

-550 KELIAITG
+550 KELLAITG

-568 ENKQVSSIVKSSFN
+568 ENKQVSSINKVAFN
-582 GEPKKEIIKEDFSG
+582 VESKKEVIKDDF
-596 TVQITLSNQI
+596 TEPVQITLSNQI

-614 EHALGIIRRTAVF
+614 EHALGIMRRTAVF

-653 ETDSELILPRGNL
+653 ETDSELILPRGNF
-666 AEITEMLKKADVNY
+666 AEITEMLKKAEVEY
-680 KISDDRESGDEVDV
+680 TISYDRETGNKVDV
-694 VFKSELYEEQKSALK
+694 VFKSELYEEQKTALK

-734 IAERKVNTIIIVQNH
+734 ISERKINTIIIVQNH

-848 IFMQCGQ
+848 IFMQCGPI
-855 VLYSTT
+855 LYSTT
-861 TKQMNEVQGFA
+861 TKQINEVQGFA

-882 HTIEQKEGKEPGIN
+882 HTVENKEEKEPSIN
-896 DYYEKMCQSE
+896 DYYEKMCQSD

-913 EDVIKSVENGRTP
+913 EDVIKSVENRRTP

-940 EKLKFAA
+940 EKLKSAA

-1060 PMSENSDEDEESK
+1060 PMSENSGEDEESK

-1116 SKVMLNGVQVIVFVK
+1116 SKVMLNGVQIIVFVK
-1131 KADTEEK
+1131 KTDTDEK
-1138 QKKQAGCLLSME
+1138 QKKQAGYILNME
-1150 NAGIEVH
+1150 NAGIEVRL
-1157 PKEEL
+1157 KEGL

-1189 CCMRICDAKI
+1189 CCMRISNVKI

-1206 VIK
+1206 IIK

>member
-1 MSIENSFDDKS
+1 MSIEKSFDDKS
-12 EALITPEKFYGNHE
+12 EALITPEKIYGNHE

-48 SCKKVANSG
+48 SCNKIANSG

-131 SYHFEKAADYI
+131 SYHFEKAADDI

-205 GLELYPFFFGGD
+205 GLELYQFFFGGD
-217 LLGDINWF
+217 LLGDINWS
-225 RGTLGTNTEK
+225 RGTLGTNVEI

-264 VFCLSNDVQK
+264 VFCLSNEIQK

-327 KCDMKKYFCADCPFK
+327 KCDMKKYSCADCPFK

-357 GRDSACRDVIGLYPL
+357 GRDFACRDVIGLYPL
-372 MEGDLCQFLALDFDA
+372 MEGNLCQFLALDFD
-387 HAPKAQTSITSTHAN
+387 
-402 GAIATYSH
+402 SH
-410 DKKVPF
+410 DKTVPF

-432 SIPSYMEI
+432 SIPSCMEI
-440 SRSGNGIHLW
+440 SRSGNGAHLW

-516 HSVFVDDDFR
+516 HSVFVNDDFR
-526 PFDDQWAYLSS
+526 PLDDQWAYLSS

-568 ENKQVSSIVKSSFN
+568 ENKQVSSIVKNSFN
-582 GEPKKEIIKEDFSG
+582 VEPKKEIIKEDFSG

-666 AEITEMLKKADVNY
+666 AEITEMLKKADVDY
-680 KISDDRESGDEVDV
+680 KISDARESGDEVDV

-816 AFTTENLVNS
+816 AFTTENLINS
-826 FKAKYVY
+826 FKAKYV
-833 GLTATPVRRDGHQHI
+833 
-848 IFMQCGQ
+848 
-855 VLYSTT
+855 
-861 TKQMNEVQGFA
+861 
-872 HYFQPRFTSF
+872 FT
-882 HTIEQKEGKEPGIN
+882 
-896 DYYEKMCQSE
+896 D
-906 ARNQLII
+906 
-913 EDVIKSVENGRTP
+913 
-926 LILSDRISHLEYLE
+926 
-940 EKLKFAA
+940 
-947 KNVILITGKG
+947 
-957 TQKQKK
+957 
-963 EQLEKL
+963 
-969 KSVSDDES
+969 
-977 LIVLATGK
+977 
-985 YAGEGFDLPRLDT
+985 
-998 LMLALPFSWKGM
+998 
-1010 LQQYCGRLHRNFE
+1010 
-1023 GKEEVQIFDYVDIRI
+1023 
-1038 PTFDRMYQNRLKG
+1038 
-1051 YKQLGYKLK
+1051 
-1060 PMSENSDEDEESK
+1060 
-1073 IFSNEDEEL
+1073 
-1082 KKNFTEDIVHAKKKI
+1082 
-1097 IVSAPYLS
+1097 
-1105 KKEVQ
+1105 
-1110 DFIWIA
+1110 
-1116 SKVMLNGVQVIVFVK
+1116 
-1131 KADTEEK
+1131 
-1138 QKKQAGCLLSME
+1138 
-1150 NAGIEVH
+1150 
-1157 PKEEL
+1157 
-1162 SQNLCVIDEKIL
+1162 
-1174 WYGSVNYLGFSEKEA
+1174 
-1189 CCMRICDAKI
+1189 
-1199 ASEIESE
+1199 
-1206 VIK
+1206 

>member
-1 MSIENSFDDKS
+1 MSIEKSFDDKS
-12 EALITPEKFYGNHE
+12 EALITPEKIYGNHE
-26 RIADICIVTFSHV
+26 KIADICIITFSHAV
-39 VHDKVLKTY
+39 YDKVLKTY
-48 SCKKVANSG
+48 SCNKIANSG

-105 SCGILDENKCA
+105 SCGILDENKCS
-116 GKIII
+116 GKIIV

-205 GLELYPFFFGGD
+205 GLELYQFFFGGD
-217 LLGDINWF
+217 LLGDINWS
-225 RGTLGTNTEK
+225 RGTLGTNVEI
-235 SNQINCFELA
+235 SNQISCFELA
-245 LKIAEKIESEQ
+245 LKIAEKIETNKIMSCDRMEDF
-256 ITSYTSGE
+256 Y
-264 VFCLSNDVQK
+264 LSNDVLK
-274 TNSVTKTSTPQEKIN
+274 INSVSKNSTPQEKIN
-289 LFKSLFIG
+289 LFKSLFVG

-327 KCDMKKYFCADCPFK
+327 KCDMKKYSCADCPFK
-342 LPVRLSEQYIFNHLA
+342 LPVRLSDQYIFNHLA
-357 GRDSACRDVIGLYPL
+357 GRDFACRDVIGLYPL
-372 MEGDLCQFLALDFDA
+372 MEGDLCQFLALDFD
-387 HAPKAQTSITSTHAN
+387 
-402 GAIATYSH
+402 SH
-410 DKKVPF
+410 DKTVPF

-516 HSVFVDDDFR
+516 HSVFVNDDFM

-568 ENKQVSSIVKSSFN
+568 ENKQVSSIIKNSFN
-582 GEPKKEIIKEDFSG
+582 VEPKKEIIKEDFSG
-596 TVQITLSNQI
+596 TVQITLNNQI
-606 YIKKKGIS
+606 CIKKKGIS

-666 AEITEMLKKADVNY
+666 IEITEMLKKADVDY

-694 VFKSELYEEQKSALK
+694 VFKSELYEEQKTALRE
-709 ALLKSDCGVLSA
+709 LLKSDCGVLSA

-734 IAERKVNTIIIVQNH
+734 IAKRKVNTIIIVQNH

-816 AFTTENLVNS
+816 AFTTENLINS

-848 IFMQCGQ
+848 IFMQCGP

-861 TKQMNEVQGFA
+861 TKQMNEVQGVT

-882 HTIEQKEGKEPGIN
+882 HTVENKEGKEPGIN

-940 EKLKFAA
+940 EKLESSAE
-947 KNVILITGKG
+947 NVILITDKG

-969 KSVSDDES
+969 KSIPDDES

-1023 GKEEVQIFDYVDIRI
+1023 GKDEVHIFDYVDIRI
-1038 PTFDRMYQNRLKG
+1038 PIFDRMYQNRLKG

-1060 PMSENSDEDEESK
+1060 PMYENSGEDKESK

-1082 KKNFTEDIVHAKKKI
+1082 KVIFTEDIVHAKKRI

-1131 KADTEEK
+1131 KADTKEK
-1138 QKKQAGCLLSME
+1138 QKKQVGFVLNME
-1150 NAGIEVH
+1150 NEGFKVRQ
-1157 PKEEL
+1157 KEEL

-1174 WYGSVNYLGFSEKEA
+1174 WYGSVNYLGFSDKEA

>member
-1 MSIENSFDDKS
+1 MQDLHSILLSLQKEKLVDIISTLSESNINFKNQLLLLISEKKSSVENSSD
-12 EALITPEKFYGNHE
+12 N
-26 RIADICIVTFSHV
+26 
-39 VHDKVLKTY
+39 
-48 SCKKVANSG
+48 
-57 TANGKIPIY
+57 
-66 FIEEKNI
+66 
-73 LFYLSPIGSAVAG
+73 AV
-86 TVLDEVR
+86 
-93 CLTKAC
+93 
-99 KFIVFG
+99 
-105 SCGILDENKCA
+105 
-116 GKIII
+116 
-121 PTEAYRDEGF
+121 
-131 SYHFEKAADYI
+131 
-142 EIVKSSELTRILNN
+142 
-156 LQIENISGKT
+156 IS
-166 WTTDAIYRET
+166 D
-176 VNNKNIRKSEGCIC
+176 
-190 VEMECAGLQAICNFR
+190 
-205 GLELYPFFFGGD
+205 
-217 LLGDINWF
+217 
-225 RGTLGTNTEK
+225 
-235 SNQINCFELA
+235 SNQAKYEIQSNC
-245 LKIAEKIESEQ
+245 
-256 ITSYTSGE
+256 
-264 VFCLSNDVQK
+264 NDEFSLEPV
-274 TNSVTKTSTPQEKIN
+274 SKTSTPQEKIN
-289 LFKSLFIG
+289 FFKSLFIG

-313 SGYSPVCENKWQSG
+313 SGYSPVCENKWQSD
-327 KCDMKKYFCADCPFK
+327 KCDMKKYSCADCPFK
-342 LPVRLSEQYIFNHLA
+342 LPVRLSDQYIFNHLA
-357 GRDSACRDVIGLYPL
+357 GRDFACRDVIGLYPL
-372 MEGDLCQFLALDFDA
+372 MEGNLCQFLALDFD
-387 HAPKAQTSITSTHAN
+387 
-402 GAIATYSH
+402 SH
-410 DKKVPF
+410 DKTVPF

-440 SRSGNGIHLW
+440 SRSGNGAHLW

-545 LNRAV
+545 LNRAI
-550 KELIAITG
+550 KELIAVTS

-666 AEITEMLKKADVNY
+666 AEITEMLKKADVDY
-680 KISDDRESGDEVDV
+680 KISDARESGDEVDV

-734 IAERKVNTIIIVQNH
+734 IAERKVNTIIIVQNY

-757 SIKEFLGITAGT
+757 SIKEFLEITAGT
-769 IAGGKDKST
+769 IAGGKNKAT

-816 AFTTENLVNS
+816 AFTTENLINS

-848 IFMQCGQ
+848 IFMQCGP

-861 TKQMNEVQGFA
+861 TKQMNEVQRFA

-882 HTIEQKEGKEPGIN
+882 HTVENKEGKEPSIN

-913 EDVIKSVENGRTP
+913 EDVIKSVEKGRTP

-940 EKLKFAA
+940 EKLKFSA
-947 KNVILITGKG
+947 KKVILITGKG

-1060 PMSENSDEDEESK
+1060 PMYENSGEDEESK

-1082 KKNFTEDIVHAKKKI
+1082 MKIFTEDIVHAKKKNNSFCTI
-1097 IVSAPYLS
+1097 SF
-1105 KKEVQ
+1105 KK
-1110 DFIWIA
+1110 
-1116 SKVMLNGVQVIVFVK
+1116 
-1131 KADTEEK
+1131 
-1138 QKKQAGCLLSME
+1138 
-1150 NAGIEVH
+1150 
-1157 PKEEL
+1157 
-1162 SQNLCVIDEKIL
+1162 
-1174 WYGSVNYLGFSEKEA
+1174 GSSGFYMDS
-1189 CCMRICDAKI
+1189 
-1199 ASEIESE
+1199 
-1206 VIK
+1206 IKSYA

>member
-1 MSIENSFDDKS
+1 MSIEKSFDDKS
-12 EALITPEKFYGNHE
+12 EALITPEKIYGSHE
-26 RIADICIVTFSHV
+26 KIADICIITFSHAV
-39 VHDKVLKTY
+39 YDKVLKTY
-48 SCKKVANSG
+48 SCNKIANSG

-66 FIEEKNI
+66 FIKEKNV

-105 SCGILDENKCA
+105 SCGILDENKCS

-205 GLELYPFFFGGD
+205 GLELYQFFFGGD
-217 LLGDINWF
+217 LLGDINWS
-225 RGTLGTNTEK
+225 RGTLGTNVEK

-245 LKIAEKIESEQ
+245 LKIAEKIESGQ

-313 SGYSPVCENKWQSG
+313 NGYSPVCENKWQSD
-327 KCDMKKYFCADCPFK
+327 KCDMKKYSCADCPFK

-357 GRDSACRDVIGLYPL
+357 GRDFACRDVIGLYPL
-372 MEGDLCQFLALDFDA
+372 MEGNLCQFLALDFD
-387 HAPKAQTSITSTHAN
+387 
-402 GAIATYSH
+402 SH
-410 DKKVPF
+410 DKTVPF
-416 QWKSDI
+416 QWKSNI

-440 SRSGNGIHLW
+440 SRSGNGAHLW

-508 QGHSVKQG
+508 QGNSVKQG
-516 HSVFVDDDFR
+516 HSVFVNDDFM

-666 AEITEMLKKADVNY
+666 AEITEMLKKLRLTIKFQMPGNQV
-680 KISDDRESGDEVDV
+680 
-694 VFKSELYEEQKSALK
+694 
-709 ALLKSDCGVLSA
+709 
-721 GTGFGKT
+721 
-728 VTAAAL
+728 
-734 IAERKVNTIIIVQNH
+734 RK
-749 NLLEQWKK
+749 
-757 SIKEFLGITAGT
+757 
-769 IAGGKDKST
+769 
-778 GIIDI
+778 
-783 AIVNSL
+783 
-789 TEKGSDE
+789 
-796 VRPRSYK
+796 
-803 YGMVI
+803 
-808 VDECHHVS
+808 
-816 AFTTENLVNS
+816 
-826 FKAKYVY
+826 
-833 GLTATPVRRDGHQHI
+833 
-848 IFMQCGQ
+848 
-855 VLYSTT
+855 
-861 TKQMNEVQGFA
+861 
-872 HYFQPRFTSF
+872 
-882 HTIEQKEGKEPGIN
+882 
-896 DYYEKMCQSE
+896 
-906 ARNQLII
+906 
-913 EDVIKSVENGRTP
+913 
-926 LILSDRISHLEYLE
+926 
-940 EKLKFAA
+940 
-947 KNVILITGKG
+947 
-957 TQKQKK
+957 
-963 EQLEKL
+963 
-969 KSVSDDES
+969 
-977 LIVLATGK
+977 
-985 YAGEGFDLPRLDT
+985 
-998 LMLALPFSWKGM
+998 LML
-1010 LQQYCGRLHRNFE
+1010 
-1023 GKEEVQIFDYVDIRI
+1023 
-1038 PTFDRMYQNRLKG
+1038 
-1051 YKQLGYKLK
+1051 
-1060 PMSENSDEDEESK
+1060 
-1073 IFSNEDEEL
+1073 
-1082 KKNFTEDIVHAKKKI
+1082 
-1097 IVSAPYLS
+1097 YLS
-1105 KKEVQ
+1105 
-1110 DFIWIA
+1110 
-1116 SKVMLNGVQVIVFVK
+1116 
-1131 KADTEEK
+1131 
-1138 QKKQAGCLLSME
+1138 LSYMK
-1150 NAGIEVH
+1150 NKRRH
-1157 PKEEL
+1157 
-1162 SQNLCVIDEKIL
+1162 
-1174 WYGSVNYLGFSEKEA
+1174 
-1189 CCMRICDAKI
+1189 
-1199 ASEIESE
+1199 
-1206 VIK
+1206 